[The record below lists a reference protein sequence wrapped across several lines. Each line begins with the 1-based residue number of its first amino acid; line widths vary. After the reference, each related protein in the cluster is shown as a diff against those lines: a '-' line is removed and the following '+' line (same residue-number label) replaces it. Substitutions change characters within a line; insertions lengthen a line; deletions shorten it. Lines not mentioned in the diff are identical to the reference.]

1 MKKIVFTG
9 GGTAGHIY
17 PNIAIAE
24 ELTDF
29 EKHYIGTNGM
39 EKDIIEKQK
48 NFTFHEIETPK
59 LDRAK
64 KLKNINIPF
73 KLLKGIFQSKKILKS
88 LKPDLVFSKG
98 GFVALPVAIAARMMH
113 IPVITHES
121 DLTMGV
127 ANKLISKIANCTCT
141 TFYETS
147 KLGKKFVW
155 TGQPIRR
162 QLFSG
167 NSERILSKLKYPNK
181 KIILV
186 VGGSLG
192 AKKINELFLN
202 PEFLTNEYIV
212 IHSTGRNNIED
223 FKPKEN
229 YYPVAYLDPIADYYS
244 ASDLVVTR
252 AGSGVIN
259 ELLALQKPM
268 LMLPLSK
275 NASRGDQIQNAK
287 LFAKLGYGEMILDE
301 DLNEKNLKNNID
313 NMIKNIEK
321 YKKNL
326 QNAVKNDANKKICEL
341 IKKFC

>member
-39 EKDIIEKQK
+39 EKEIIEKQK
-48 NFTFHEIETPK
+48 NFTFHEIKSPK
-59 LDRAK
+59 LDRSK
-64 KLKNINIPF
+64 KLKNLSIPF
-73 KLLKGIFQSKKILKS
+73 KLLKGISLSKRVLKTI
-88 LKPDLVFSKG
+88 KPDVVFSKG

-121 DLTMGV
+121 DLSMGV
-127 ANKLISKIANCTCT
+127 ANKLISKVANYTCT
-141 TFYETS
+141 TFFETS
-147 KLGKKFVW
+147 KTNKKYIW
-155 TGQPIRR
+155 TGQPIRS
-162 QLFSG
+162 QLFLG
-167 NSERILSKLKYPNK
+167 NRERILSKLKYPNK

-202 PEFLTNEYIV
+202 PEFLTNEYVV
-212 IHSTGRNNIED
+212 IHSTGKKNIDD

-259 ELLALQKPM
+259 ELLALEKPM

-275 NASRGDQIQNAK
+275 KASRGDQIENAK
-287 LFAKLGYGEMILDE
+287 LFVKLGYGEMILDE
-301 DLNEKNLKNNID
+301 KLNQEKLKATIENMMQNL
-313 NMIKNIEK
+313 EK

-326 QNAVKNDANKKICEL
+326 KNAPKNDTNKKICEL
-341 IKKFC
+341 IEKLC